1 MKAVSVVVPCYNA
14 ALYLEKCILQLL
26 HQTIGMEK
34 IEIILVNDASTD
46 DGATWKMI
54 REYEQQYPETVL
66 AITLDQNM
74 RQGGARNIGVAYA
87 TGEYIMFCDADDWL
101 LEEALEHCY
110 CAAKRYDADVVEFL
124 IKNVEDFRV
133 QISEIEKGNEDIL
146 INIDT
151 DEERKNFLISADN
164 RLSLG
169 SQKKLYRRSMIQENH
184 IQFIEHCIFEEPSF
198 LVPVRMFERRHYF
211 LDEALYICFL
221 SPSSSMRGKWG
232 EHKWDNPKVWLHLLN
247 DMEERGLL
255 QKYYPELEFLFFRW
269 GFGLSIRMALQKGY
283 VLSKEELLFL
293 INIVTERFPDVSQ
306 NKYLQE
312 YKDTWD
318 ELIMT
323 LLQLEITDESTVVV
337 NEILRKYA

>member
-124 IKNVEDFRV
+124 IKNVEDFELQV
-133 QISEIEKGNEDIL
+133 NEVEKGKGNIL

-151 DEERKNFLISADN
+151 DEDRKKFLVHVN
-164 RLSLG
+164 KRLSLG
-169 SQKKLYRRSMIQENH
+169 SQKKLYRRSLIQENH

-221 SPSSSMRGKWG
+221 SPDSSVRGEWG
-232 EHKWDNPKVWLHLLN
+232 KHKWDNPKVWLHLMDELKN
-247 DMEERGLL
+247 RGLL
-255 QKYYPELEFLFFRW
+255 QNYYAEMEYLFFRW
-269 GFGLSIRMALQKGY
+269 GFGLSIRLALQKGY
-283 VLSKEELLFL
+283 VLSTEEVLFL
-293 INIVTERFPDVSQ
+293 TDMTTQLFPDISC
-306 NKYLQE
+306 NKYLRNH
-312 YKDTWD
+312 KNTWD
-318 ELIMT
+318 SLLLK
-323 LLQLEITDESTVVV
+323 LLQLENINESVTWV
-337 NEILRKYA
+337 NEIMRKYT